1 MGMFEKSRQVFRNW
15 DVEAFRDLHHEDFF
29 FIRETELL
37 TLDEHV
43 ENIAR
48 LVETTNILERVLQQT
63 LIHENEHITEIR
75 WQEGNEVVT
84 NVMLKREDDKIWRSI
99 VIRNPLKNRSKY
111 PIRKLIS
118 QRKVSTHQTR
128 QRQILRHQNTI
139 GLRRPCGIVNSRRRA
154 SDHHT

>member
-1 MGMFEKSRQVFRNW
+1 MGMFEKSRQVFKNW
-15 DVEAFRDLHHEDFF
+15 DLEAFRDLHHEDFF

-43 ENIAR
+43 ENIGR
-48 LVETTNILERVLQQT
+48 LVETTNILEKVLQQT

-99 VIRNPLKNRSKY
+99 VIRNPLKS
-111 PIRKLIS
+111 L
-118 QRKVSTHQTR
+118 
-128 QRQILRHQNTI
+128 
-139 GLRRPCGIVNSRRRA
+139 
-154 SDHHT
+154 